1 MSPST
6 VARAV
11 LERKEHK
18 VELGTD
24 CRMVVEAEP
33 VHLLVPRRVEVRP

>member
-6 VARAV
+6 VAMAV
-11 LERKEHK
+11 LEQKKHQ

-33 VHLLVPRRVEVRP
+33 VHLLVPIRVEVRL

>member
-6 VARAV
+6 VAKRV
-11 LERKEHK
+11 LELKEHK
-18 VELGTD
+18 VELAAD

-33 VHLLVPRRVEVRP
+33 VHLLVPSRVEVRL

>member
-1 MSPST
+1 MFASA

-11 LERKEHK
+11 LEQKEHK

-24 CRMVVEAEP
+24 CWMVVEAEP

>member
-1 MSPST
+1 M
-6 VARAV
+6 ANRV
-11 LERKEHK
+11 LELKEHK
-18 VELGTD
+18 VELGAD